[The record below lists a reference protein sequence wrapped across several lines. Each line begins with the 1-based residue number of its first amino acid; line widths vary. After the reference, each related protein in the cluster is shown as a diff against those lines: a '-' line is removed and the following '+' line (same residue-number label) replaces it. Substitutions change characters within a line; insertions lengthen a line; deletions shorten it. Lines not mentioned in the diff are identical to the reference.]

1 MITSDETSENA
12 CTHVAGYERARFAL
26 SEVHRV
32 DEVKD
37 IRDKAMAMREY
48 ARQAKDGQLIEYAT
62 EIKFRAER
70 RAGQLL
76 AEMAERGERES
87 AGRPDNSN
95 TALPLSKPATLAD
108 LGVTKMQSSRWQ
120 KLAEL
125 DEDDFEAKTEAAK
138 KQAVSSVEGS
148 AKRAAKTVDVQDR
161 RDEADANGCTVAD
174 LKSLVDAG
182 RKFGCIYADPPWL
195 YDNQGTR
202 AATSNHY
209 DGLTVDELCA
219 LPIGDLAA
227 DDAHLHLWTT
237 NGFLFDCARII
248 SAWGFEFRSSFI
260 WVKPQIGI
268 GNYWR
273 NSHEILLTA
282 IRGDAKRFSD
292 KSLKSWI
299 ECDRG
304 AHSAKPEIIRHMIEK
319 ASPGPFLELFGRSP
333 ADGWTVWG
341 NQIERGL
348 LHQHIGEFSA

>member
-1 MITSDETSENA
+1 MAAVETRAPA

-48 ARQAKDGQLIEYAT
+48 ARQAKDGQLIGYAT

-76 AEMAERGERES
+76 ADMAERGER
-87 AGRPDNSN
+87 AAATDTLARGNA
-95 TALPLSKPATLAD
+95 ALPREAPTLSD

-125 DEDDFEAKTEAAK
+125 ADDDFEAKTEAAK

-148 AKRAAKTVDVQDR
+148 AKRAAKSVDAQER
-161 RDEADANGCTVAD
+161 RDETDATGCTVSD
-174 LKSLVDAG
+174 LSTLAEAG
-182 RKFGCIYADPPWL
+182 KKFGTIYADPPWL

-219 LPIGDLAA
+219 LPIKDLAA

-237 NGFLFDCARII
+237 NGFLFEC
-248 SAWGFEFRSSFI
+248 
-260 WVKPQIGI
+260 Q
-268 GNYWR
+268 N
-273 NSHEILLTA
+273 LT
-282 IRGDAKRFSD
+282 KR
-292 KSLKSWI
+292 
-299 ECDRG
+299 
-304 AHSAKPEIIRHMIEK
+304 
-319 ASPGPFLELFGRSP
+319 
-333 ADGWTVWG
+333 
-341 NQIERGL
+341 
-348 LHQHIGEFSA
+348 